1 MRAFIAI
8 DVPAE
13 VKDKVEDL
21 KYGMAF
27 PGLVFAKREAVHL
40 TLLFLGEISEGD
52 AERAASA
59 ISGVE
64 FRPFRISLKGVSCF
78 SPDFIKIVFAEVK
91 EGAAELL
98 ELRQRLC
105 DALSKGGIAFEE
117 ESFTPH
123 MTVARAKRVRD
134 RQELL
139 RAINERAQTDFGSF
153 EARSVVLKKSVLGA
167 EGPVYTDLLELKLQS
182 PPPATGA

>member
-1 MRAFIAI
+1 
-8 DVPAE
+8 
-13 VKDKVEDL
+13 
-21 KYGMAF
+21 
-27 PGLVFAKREAVHL
+27 
-40 TLLFLGEISEGD
+40 
-52 AERAASA
+52 
-59 ISGVE
+59 
-64 FRPFRISLKGVSCF
+64 
-78 SPDFIKIVFAEVK
+78 
-91 EGAAELL
+91 
-98 ELRQRLC
+98 
-105 DALSKGGIAFEE
+105 
-117 ESFTPH
+117 

>member
-1 MRAFIAI
+1 VRAFIAI

-21 KYGMAF
+21 KYGIAF
-27 PGLVFAKREAVHL
+27 PGLAFVRREAVHL
-40 TLLFLGEISEGD
+40 TLLFLGEISEED
-52 AERAASA
+52 AGRVAEAMRL
-59 ISGVE
+59 VE
-64 FRPFRISLKGVSCF
+64 FRPFKVALKGVSCF
-78 SPDFIKIVFAEVK
+78 SPDFIKIVFVEVK

-98 ELRQRLC
+98 ELRQKLC
-105 DALSKGGIAFEE
+105 DALSTSGIKFDG

-123 MTVARAKRVRD
+123 LTVARAKRVRD

-167 EGPVYTDLLELKLQS
+167 NGPVYTDLLELKLQ
-182 PPPATGA
+182 PDAA